1 MSNKTRVAIYCRV
14 AREDADVIKQQEL
27 LLRGYAKQQGYDDV
41 AVYSDNGFSGIRF
54 DRPAFIQM
62 KNDIAAGEIGT
73 IISKDISRIGRGY
86 LEVFAWLDKM
96 KRSGVSFI
104 SVSDGVM
111 DSKFIN
117 IGDTVKQAYRQRR
130 VQ

>member
-1 MSNKTRVAIYCRV
+1 MSDKTRVAIYCRV

-27 LLRGYAKQQGYDDV
+27 QLREYAKQQGYNDV

-62 KNDIAAGEIGT
+62 ENDIAAGEIGT

-111 DSKFIN
+111 DSTFIN
-117 IGDTVKQAYRQRR
+117 IGDTIKQAYRQRR